1 MLMRWKCIKYS
12 GLEKE
17 IGFLSAI
24 TLKFPSMN
32 GRDRICFFRR
42 EGILHSMY
50 ASQVVCPLCIIMAQC
65 SSPPFLLSQIWHV
78 ICDRVW
84 EYGQLVLCLKVKN
97 LEGLCSHV
105 CCFLPL
111 QITSILDIQDFVKC
125 FSGSVSDNRRFSF
138 LFPHFEVWFI
148 LPSPFYIDIL
158 ID

>member
-1 MLMRWKCIKYS
+1 MKMYQIFWFRKRNQFSICYNC
-12 GLEKE
+12 
-17 IGFLSAI
+17 
-24 TLKFPSMN
+24 LKFPSMN
-32 GRDRICFFRR
+32 GRDRICFFRM

-125 FSGSVSDNRRFSF
+125 FSGSVSDNRRF
-138 LFPHFEVWFI
+138 
-148 LPSPFYIDIL
+148 
-158 ID
+158 